1 MSHPSIYELA
11 RFVEDGQGADDFA
24 QHVQDCDDC
33 ARRLSQL
40 AHRALVTRGL
50 ASDAVVPA
58 PPTPAVVP
66 LLMAVVA
73 CVAVLVS
80 APTRAASLPSPVDP
94 VDTTSSEVHG
104 TPLPLRWSSPDVAP
118 GDAGTGSRSD

>member
-11 RFVEDGQGADDFA
+11 RFIEHGHESVEFDN
-24 QHVQDCDDC
+24 HVQNCDGC
-33 ARRLSQL
+33 AARLSQL
-40 AHRALVTRGL
+40 ARRALVARGL
-50 ASDAVVPA
+50 VSDAVVPS

-80 APTRAASLPSPVDP
+80 APTRAASLPSTPPV
-94 VDTTSSEVHG
+94 VFSSAELHG
-104 TPLPLRWSSPDVAP
+104 TPFPAVVTHPDLSG
-118 GDAGTGSRSD
+118 GDAGPGARSD